1 MSTHDFITITTPQD
15 STTFDPSLNA
25 RRLGMR
31 QEDLNTYGERGYA
44 LMSTLTVPSP
54 EGLVIVDTMGR
65 SR

>member
-1 MSTHDFITITTPQD
+1 MSTHDFVTITTPQD
-15 STTFDPSLNA
+15 STTFDPNLNA

-31 QEDLNTYGERGYA
+31 QDDLNAYGEKGYA

-65 SR
+65 AR